1 MIIVKKIKDKTSL
14 VGEASVTVAI
24 LMKKMKRSAPGTW
37 RSFLKGQLCK
47 RTSLARGVNLL
58 EMKAFISVATAL
70 ARTGKFKM
78 ES

>member
-1 MIIVKKIKDKTSL
+1 MVAEIKDKTSF

-47 RTSLARGVNLL
+47 RTSLAGGVNLL

-70 ARTGKFKM
+70 TRTGKFKM

>member
-1 MIIVKKIKDKTSL
+1 MIIVKKIKDKTSF
-14 VGEASVTVAI
+14 VGEALATVAI

-47 RTSLARGVNLL
+47 RISLARGVNLL

-70 ARTGKFKM
+70 TRRGKFKM

>member
-1 MIIVKKIKDKTSL
+1 MIIVKKIKDKTSF

-47 RTSLARGVNLL
+47 STSLAGGVNLL

-70 ARTGKFKM
+70 TRRGKFKM

>member
-1 MIIVKKIKDKTSL
+1 MINVKKIKDKTSF
-14 VGEASVTVAI
+14 VGKALATVAI

-70 ARTGKFKM
+70 TRRGKFKM

>member
-47 RTSLARGVNLL
+47 RTSLAGGVNLL

-70 ARTGKFKM
+70 TRTGKFKM

>member
-1 MIIVKKIKDKTSL
+1 MIIVAKIKDKTSFL
-14 VGEASVTVAI
+14 GEALDTVTI

-70 ARTGKFKM
+70 TRRGKFKM